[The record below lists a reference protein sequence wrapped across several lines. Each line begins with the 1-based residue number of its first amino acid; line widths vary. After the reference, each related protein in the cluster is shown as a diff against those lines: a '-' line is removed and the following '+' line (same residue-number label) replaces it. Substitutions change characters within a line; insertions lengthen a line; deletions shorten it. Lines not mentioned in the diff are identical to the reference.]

1 MKKVNVN
8 ISAVNLVNVCVD
20 NGNGTCYGGRLYHRY
35 DESPKKFHNLGE
47 LLQLMEKLFDQC
59 GYPQSSTQS
68 RTFGDVHTAPMKTIC
83 QPIRDSSEL
92 LEQRGEKGSFIIHV
106 KYRHYS
112 TWQGEVVWME
122 ANKKQTFNSALELL
136 KLLDSALES

>member
-20 NGNGTCYGGRLYHRY
+20 DGDGECYGGRLYHRY
-35 DESPKKFHNLGE
+35 DSSPQKFQNLGE
-47 LLQLMEKLFDQC
+47 LLQLMERLFDQC

-68 RTFGDVHTAPMKTIC
+68 RSFGDVHAVPMKTIFR
-83 QPIRDSSEL
+83 PVHDSSEL
-92 LEQRGEKGSFIIHV
+92 LEQRGKKGSFVIHV